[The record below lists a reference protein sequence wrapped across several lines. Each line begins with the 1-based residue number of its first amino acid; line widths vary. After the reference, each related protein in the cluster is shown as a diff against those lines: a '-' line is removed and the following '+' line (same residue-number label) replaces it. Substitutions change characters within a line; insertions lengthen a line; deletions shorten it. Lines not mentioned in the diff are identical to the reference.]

1 MRPKPLLNILGALLS
16 ILGMTMIV
24 PIFISYGYGESD
36 LNGFLYSA
44 LICISIGLPVW
55 IMTRHRRPLTNR
67 DGFAIVTFSWII
79 TAVAGAL
86 PFYFSGAIPNITD
99 AFFESMS
106 GVTTTGASIIGN
118 TDTLPNLP
126 NGIESLPHGILFWRS
141 FIQWIGG
148 MGIVVFYIAIL
159 PLLGVGGVQLFKA
172 EVPGP
177 VADKITPRVRE
188 TAKFLWIVYVG
199 ITTAEAIALMVAG
212 MGVFDAICHSFTTMP
227 TGGYSTKNASIGYYD
242 SMAIQYII
250 IFFMFLAGINFTLHF
265 HAIMGN
271 MKSYFRDKEFLTYF
285 GIIIV
290 VAFLI
295 FSSISAGGNEW
306 TEKHF
311 RDSLFQTVAILT
323 GTGYSTADYE
333 LWAYFAQFMI
343 LFMMF
348 VGGMGGSTTGG
359 MKIVRIMLL
368 FKYAAKETRRMLHLK
383 AILPIRIGS
392 RYIPED
398 VIRNTLGFFLFYI
411 SFFIFTTMV
420 LTAMNIDLESA
431 IGASASAIGNIGPSL
446 GAFGPTDNYALL
458 PTFGK
463 WLLSFCMLLGRLEI
477 FTVMV
482 LFSRTF
488 WK

>member
-1 MRPKPLLNILGALLS
+1 MRLKPLLNILGALLS
-16 ILGMTMIV
+16 IIGMTMVV
-24 PIFISYGYGESD
+24 PIFISLAYGESD
-36 LNGFLYSA
+36 LNGLLYSA
-44 LICISIGLPVW
+44 LICIGVGSPIWL
-55 IMTRHRRPLTNR
+55 MTRHQRPLTNR
-67 DGFAIVTFSWII
+67 DGYAIVTFSWII

-118 TDTLPNLP
+118 TMTLPNLP

-188 TAKFLWIVYVG
+188 TAKILWMVYLGFTAVQIVLLH
-199 ITTAEAIALMVAG
+199 ING
-212 MGVFDAICHSFTTMP
+212 MPWFDSICHSFTTMP

-290 VAFLI
+290 AGFLI
-295 FSSISAGGNEW
+295 FLSISVDGNEW

-333 LWAYFAQFMI
+333 LWTYFAQFML

-348 VGGMGGSTTGG
+348 IGGMGGSTTGG

-383 AILPIRIGS
+383 AIIPIRIGS

-411 SFFIFTTMV
+411 SFFIVTTMV
-420 LTAMNIDLESA
+420 LTTMNIDLESA

-458 PTFGK
+458 PAFGK